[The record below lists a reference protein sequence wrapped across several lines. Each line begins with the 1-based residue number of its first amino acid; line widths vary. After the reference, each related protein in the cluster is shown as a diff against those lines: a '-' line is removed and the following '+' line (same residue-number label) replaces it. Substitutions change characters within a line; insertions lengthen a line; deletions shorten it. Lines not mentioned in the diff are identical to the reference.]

1 MGSSIIVLKYIPE
14 KRKLGNCDWQC
25 CTTGVFPPISRRQI
39 FSYCYC
45 PIDVSSS
52 LRLILLLK
60 MDKADVTLKNACVA
74 LENLIDS
81 YKNRLAALDEEIQA
95 KSGSYVSIP
104 RSDVERASINAAI
117 ENLKHSLATF
127 QSEIKTLD
135 KSSAYHC
142 KYQSYFYLIFIHV
155 YSNSLNSFECT
166 VYPDE
171 ILSNVS
177 KLCQAESSTEL
188 QAILVQE
195 KLRQTALKEE
205 IKK

>member
-1 MGSSIIVLKYIPE
+1 
-14 KRKLGNCDWQC
+14 
-25 CTTGVFPPISRRQI
+25 
-39 FSYCYC
+39 
-45 PIDVSSS
+45 
-52 LRLILLLK
+52 

-95 KSGSYVSIP
+95 KSGSSVSIP

-142 KYQSYFYLIFIHV
+142 KYQSYFYLIFIRI

-177 KLCQAESSTEL
+177 KLCQAESSKEL
-188 QAILVQE
+188 QEILVQE